1 MLRLFLGHAP
11 HGFQQWFSFPLSLIW
26 ATLFIKRTKDLTEQ
40 LKKLQEEMEKPV
52 SQNMEKKGKEEGSFL
67 SLLSEDVAEL
77 AVQLEKLV

>member
-1 MLRLFLGHAP
+1 MGHAP

-26 ATLFIKRTKDLTEQ
+26 ATLFIKRAKDLTEQ
-40 LKKLQEEMEKPV
+40 LKKLHEEMEKPV